1 MEGVTQQGHGPTC
14 STELPTPAGR
24 YLAYDNSVGSFVAR
38 YAEAYARRKGRAMTE
53 MHKHLL
59 GAAYQLA
66 TFRDA
71 LAVSR

>member
-1 MEGVTQQGHGPTC
+1 M
-14 STELPTPAGR
+14 
-24 YLAYDNSVGSFVAR
+24 AR
-38 YAEAYARRKGRAMTE
+38 YAGAYARRKGRAMTE

-71 LAVSR
+71 LAMSR

>member
-1 MEGVTQQGHGPTC
+1 MPVPRH
-14 STELPTPAGR
+14 AGR
-24 YLAYDNSVGSFVAR
+24 YLAYDNSVGGFVAD

-66 TFRDA
+66 TFQDA
-71 LAVSR
+71 LAMSR